1 MENIIIEARG
11 HLPYIEFN
19 SCGMLKLEGRSI
31 PEDVNRLF
39 DPLIDFVSLLKV
51 PEATL
56 DINLDYFNTATS
68 KKLLEIMK
76 ELEQNNLIEELR
88 VNWHYETGDEDSL
101 EMAEIYED
109 CLQRT
114 KFNYYEYE
122 EAA

>member
-19 SCGMLKLEGRSI
+19 ANGLLKLEGRSI

-39 DPLIDFVSLLKV
+39 DPLIEYVGLLEVDK
-51 PEATL
+51 AIL

-68 KKLLEIMK
+68 KKLLALMK
-76 ELEQNNLIEELR
+76 GLEQNELIDELQI
-88 VNWHYETGDEDSL
+88 NWHYEADDEDSL

-109 CLQRT
+109 CLERT
-114 KFNYYEYE
+114 KFHYLEYE